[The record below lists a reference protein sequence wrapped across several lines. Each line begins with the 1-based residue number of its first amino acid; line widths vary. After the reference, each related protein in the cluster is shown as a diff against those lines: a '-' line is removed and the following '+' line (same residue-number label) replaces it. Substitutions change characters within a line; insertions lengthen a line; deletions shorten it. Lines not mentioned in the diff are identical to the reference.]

1 MKTIII
7 LLQCPFRWNYFMYF
21 AYINLFFNTC
31 TFGWLLKHL
40 LLQIHILK
48 EIIFQSHSIL
58 FIFPKCQIVRYDMRI
73 FKSYLLKMQY
83 LKLIMKFSTF
93 QRGTLF
99 FILLTIKFKNHF
111 IFQHQFFWKMTPSAY
126 LPLPFPLF
134 KVQMMTFAKF
144 LHFSA
149 DILFSYSKAA
159 NGINFYGW

>member
-1 MKTIII
+1 MSVS
-7 LLQCPFRWNYFMYF
+7 
-21 AYINLFFNTC
+21 LFFNTC
-31 TFGWLLKHL
+31 ITFGWDLFKWGNS
-40 LLQIHILK
+40 QITCFCRYISSKKQFFSHIHNCS
-48 EIIFQSHSIL
+48 F
-58 FIFPKCQIVRYDMRI
+58 FPNVRYDIMI

-149 DILFSYSKAA
+149 DILFFYSKAA
-159 NGINFYGW
+159 NSINFYGW